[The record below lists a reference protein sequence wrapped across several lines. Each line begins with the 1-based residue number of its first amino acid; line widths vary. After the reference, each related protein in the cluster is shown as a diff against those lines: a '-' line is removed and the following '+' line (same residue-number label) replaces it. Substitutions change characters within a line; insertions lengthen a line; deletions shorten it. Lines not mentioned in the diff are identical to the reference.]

1 MAFESTLDEIFK
13 SETIDANKILHELLS
28 EKGLDMKTHI
38 SDPITFAI
46 LESTVNQIEQLL
58 SSVEKLKLPLTKK
71 FLKDLIKQLKKFL
84 VSWNRLS
91 RTEVKEILQANKEQE
106 SGARSFFQKLVGIGK

>member
-1 MAFESTLDEIFK
+1 MAFESTLERLFRG
-13 SETIDANKILHELLS
+13 ETIDANKILHELLS

-46 LESTVNQIEQLL
+46 LESIINQIEDLL
-58 SSVEKLKLPLTKK
+58 SETKGLKLPYTKK
-71 FLKDLIKQLKKFL
+71 FLKDMIKQLKKFL

-91 RTEVKEILQANKEQE
+91 RTEVKEILKATKEDSSPNRNLFE
-106 SGARSFFQKLVGIGK
+106 RLAGLGK

>member
-1 MAFESTLDEIFK
+1 MAFESTLERLFRG
-13 SETIDANKILHELLS
+13 ETIDANKILHELLS

-46 LESTVNQIEQLL
+46 LESIINQIEDLL
-58 SSVEKLKLPLTKK
+58 SETKGLKLPYTKK
-71 FLKDLIKQLKKFL
+71 FLKDMIKQLKKFL

-91 RTEVKEILQANKEQE
+91 RREVAEILKATKEE
-106 SGARSFFQKLVGIGK
+106 GSEARSFFQKLTGMGK